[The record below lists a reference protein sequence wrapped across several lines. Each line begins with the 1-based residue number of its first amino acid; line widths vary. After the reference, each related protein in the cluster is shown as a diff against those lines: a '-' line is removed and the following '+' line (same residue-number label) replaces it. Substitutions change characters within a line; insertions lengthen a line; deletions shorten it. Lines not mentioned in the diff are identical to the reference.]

1 MMKTKC
7 FGLRPIT
14 GAASDQ
20 CNVAD
25 VGSPD
30 AAPVVP
36 MTSRNVSQ
44 PQRAGIKERRIE
56 DQVGDKE
63 ACKHLGQNQLLV

>member
-14 GAASDQ
+14 VAGSDQ
-20 CNVAD
+20 CNAAD
-25 VGSPD
+25 VHAPDVHAPD

-44 PQRAGIKERRIE
+44 PERAEIKESVA
-56 DQVGDKE
+56 D
-63 ACKHLGQNQLLV
+63 

>member
-1 MMKTKC
+1 MMNTKC

-14 GAASDQ
+14 VAGSDQ
-20 CNVAD
+20 CNAAD
-25 VGSPD
+25 VHAPDVHAPD

-44 PQRAGIKERRIE
+44 PERAEIKERVA
-56 DQVGDKE
+56 D
-63 ACKHLGQNQLLV
+63 

>member
-14 GAASDQ
+14 VAGSDQ
-20 CNVAD
+20 CNAAD
-25 VGSPD
+25 VHAPDVHAPDVHSPD

-44 PQRAGIKERRIE
+44 PERAEIKESVV
-56 DQVGDKE
+56 D
-63 ACKHLGQNQLLV
+63 

>member
-1 MMKTKC
+1 MKTKC

-14 GAASDQ
+14 GAGSDQ
-20 CNVAD
+20 SNVAD

-30 AAPVVP
+30 AAPLVP

-44 PQRAGIKERRIE
+44 PQRAEIKERHVE
-56 DQVGDKE
+56 DQGGDTE
-63 ACKHLGQNQLLV
+63 ACKHVADAGF